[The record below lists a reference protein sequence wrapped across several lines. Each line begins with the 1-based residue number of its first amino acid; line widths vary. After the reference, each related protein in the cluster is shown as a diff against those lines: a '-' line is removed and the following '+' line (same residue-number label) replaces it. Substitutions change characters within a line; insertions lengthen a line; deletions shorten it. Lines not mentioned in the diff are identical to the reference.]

1 MQIEI
6 QDPGLEAR
14 IKRQI
19 EIAGD
24 GSVEE
29 TLTRLL
35 QTQEEQDRWLMDQ
48 RDVINGKILRG
59 LQQLD
64 QGEGILGDE
73 ALAQLKERKEAWL
86 KQNLPAKD

>member
-6 QDPGLEAR
+6 QDPELEAR

-19 EIAGD
+19 EKAGD

-35 QTQEEQDRWLMDQ
+35 QTQEEQDRWLTDQ
-48 RDVINGKILRG
+48 RDVINGKSLRG
-59 LQQLD
+59 LQQLAR
-64 QGEGILGDE
+64 GEGIPGDGK
-73 ALAQLKERKEAWL
+73 L
-86 KQNLPAKD
+86 

>member
-6 QDPGLEAR
+6 QDPGLAAR

-24 GSVEE
+24 RSVEE

-35 QTQEEQDRWLMDQ
+35 QTQEEQDRRLTDQ
-48 RDVINGKILRG
+48 CDAINRKILSG
-59 LQQLD
+59 LQQMD
-64 QGEGILGDE
+64 QDEGIPGDE

-86 KQNLPAKD
+86 KQNLAAKD